1 LTLKELIIN
10 QYKLSVMNKKVM
22 YVGIALLGFGMFM
35 GHIITSIIFFGIL
48 SAASLVVLVES
59 NKRFKLFCGKYGFL
73 LDLLLFVLSAMAV
86 AYMGV
91 TVAGGLAVASLIFT
105 VYRIN
110 FLKPWYDKVKESV
123 AKTSVKETIAKVF
136 NQVYDIV
143 CDGWKFMTQLFNSKK
158 QVLCVAA

>member
-1 LTLKELIIN
+1 
-10 QYKLSVMNKKVM
+10 MNKKVM
-22 YVGIALLGFGMFM
+22 YVGAALLGFGMFM

-73 LDLLLFVLSAMAV
+73 LDLLLFVLSALAV

-110 FLKPWYDKVKESV
+110 FLQPWYEGMKSHV
-123 AKTSVKETIAKVF
+123 AKVNVKKVVAKVF
-136 NQVYDIV
+136 NQVYDV
-143 CDGWKFMTQLFNSKK
+143 VTDGFKFVKGLFNSKK
-158 QVLCVAA
+158 QVSCVTA